1 MNVEM
6 RRFGAANE
14 ESGCRLELKVR
25 ETRTRTWHRPAP
37 QRHTVWPP
45 KRAVVSI
52 AIGCCRGAPLA
63 SDSVPP
69 AGSSH
74 DAHTPP
80 ESLPKRRRDGSDP
93 DYRAPDPYAP
103 VRLPRARN
111 PLPGSGFRAHSA
123 RGRRSRIRSRTGA
136 YG

>member
-25 ETRTRTWHRPAP
+25 GTRTRTWHRPAP

-52 AIGCCRGAPLA
+52 ASGCCRGAPIA
-63 SDSVPP
+63 SGSVLP
-69 AGSSH
+69 ASCNSDGGWRVHVIATHMGRQQAPATPRTHLLNRFQNGVATDLVQIIGSLI
-74 DAHTPP
+74 HT
-80 ESLPKRRRDGSDP
+80 LPLGC
-93 DYRAPDPYAP
+93 
-103 VRLPRARN
+103 
-111 PLPGSGFRAHSA
+111 
-123 RGRRSRIRSRTGA
+123 RTCG
-136 YG
+136 